1 MTTLY
6 RLRQLRAREQTWG
19 QPSHS
24 KTAAASTQSSPK
36 WIGGIQSKGPNRDFV
51 MPTQRILGAWR
62 IRGVI
67 CMTNVQIS
75 GHQLRYIETQ
85 KVQEGDPQ
93 ITMA

>member
-1 MTTLY
+1 MTSLY
-6 RLRQLRAREQTWG
+6 RLTQLRAREQTWG

-36 WIGGIQSKGPNRDFV
+36 WVGGIQLKEPNRDFAT
-51 MPTQRILGAWR
+51 PTQRILGAWR

-67 CMTNVQIS
+67 CMTSVQIS
-75 GHQLRYIETQ
+75 GQQLRYIETK
-85 KVQEGDPQ
+85 KVQEGDPW